1 VGDEPSIHIESKV
14 TTKRGGADAKH
25 GAPGP
30 GGSASRVVREPGRWS
45 RLVAVVALVGLV
57 AGGLLWWAGDRG
69 PGGDDGA
76 GKPPSGI
83 SMDRRPTRIAF
94 FEAVTRL
101 GQAGSFAYGGEV
113 HAAEQ
118 NSLRPGDRTAGDFSV
133 EGAVLLGHG
142 LTRDLA
148 VDSTGRAVE
157 TVTSGPTVWTR
168 RASTVDGLTAAPWEF
183 RTVTGRTVLG
193 TAAVTV
199 LVLSAKDPRE
209 EAPDPAGRRVIH
221 ATVPAADRPAGY
233 GDLLV
238 GADVL
243 LTLDEGGDVAR
254 IVVRSAPDDPELVL
268 ELDIAQV
275 GEPQTIAP
283 PHSGNAGLRRTVPI
297 DELEAA
303 GVRPLEL
310 GQAPAGWTLT
320 GAWVGPGPVGPAG
333 CPRLNLSYRDPHA
346 VSDNFMRLLVT
357 SPMCGGVER
366 GIGAWGP
373 PQPLSAGVFEGTVI
387 EAAAG
392 TTTGDLVN
400 GTTRVG
406 FLTDLSAEDAA
417 TVLASLRPFDA
428 ATELTPLAG
437 IPSA

>member
-1 VGDEPSIHIESKV
+1 MGDEPPIHIESSV
-14 TTKRGGADAKH
+14 TTERDGADAGH

-45 RLVAVVALVGLV
+45 RLVAVVAVVGLV

-69 PGGDDGA
+69 PGGDDRA
-76 GKPPSGI
+76 GKPPSGV
-83 SMDRRPTRIAF
+83 SRDRRPTRIAF
-94 FEAVTRL
+94 FEAVSRL
-101 GQAGSFAYGGEV
+101 GQAGSFAYRGEV

-118 NSLRPGDRTAGDFSV
+118 SLLRPGGWTAGDVSV
-133 EGAVLLGHG
+133 EGAVLLSHG
-142 LTRDLA
+142 LTRDLT

-168 RASTVDGLTAAPWEF
+168 SASTVDGLAAAPWAF
-183 RTVTGRTVLG
+183 RTVAGRALLG
-193 TAAVTV
+193 TAAVAV
-199 LVLSAKDPRE
+199 VVLSAKDPRE
-209 EAPDPAGRRVIH
+209 EAPDPAGRRVIL

-243 LTLDEGGDVAR
+243 LTLDEDGDVAR

-268 ELDIAQV
+268 ELDIARV

-283 PHSGNAGLRRTVPI
+283 PNNGNAGLRRTVPI

-303 GVRPLEL
+303 GVRPVEL
-310 GQAPAGWTLT
+310 GRVPAGWTLT
-320 GAWVGPGPVGPAG
+320 GAWVAPGPVGPAE

-346 VSDNFMRLLVT
+346 VSHNFMRLFVT

-373 PQPLSAGVFEGTVI
+373 PQHLSAGVFEGTVF

-392 TTTGDLVN
+392 TTGDLVN

-406 FLTDLSAEDAA
+406 FVTDVSAEDAA
-417 TVLASLRPFDA
+417 TVLASLRPFDTE
-428 ATELTPLAG
+428 TELTPLPG
-437 IPSA
+437 IPSP

>member
-1 VGDEPSIHIESKV
+1 
-14 TTKRGGADAKH
+14 
-25 GAPGP
+25 
-30 GGSASRVVREPGRWS
+30 
-45 RLVAVVALVGLV
+45 
-57 AGGLLWWAGDRG
+57 
-69 PGGDDGA
+69 
-76 GKPPSGI
+76 
-83 SMDRRPTRIAF
+83 
-94 FEAVTRL
+94 
-101 GQAGSFAYGGEV
+101 V

-118 NSLRPGDRTAGDFSV
+118 DSLRPGGPTAGDVSV
-133 EGAVLLGHG
+133 EGAVLLAHE

-168 RASTVDGLTAAPWEF
+168 SASTVDGLAAAPWEF
-183 RTVTGRTVLG
+183 RTAAGRTVLG

-233 GDLLV
+233 GDLLA

-243 LTLDEGGDVAR
+243 ITLDEDGDVAR

-268 ELDIAQV
+268 ELDIARV

-303 GVRPLEL
+303 GVRPVEL
-310 GQAPAGWTLT
+310 GRVPPGWTLT
-320 GAWVGPGPVGPAG
+320 GAWVAPGPVGPAE
-333 CPRLNLSYRDPHA
+333 CPRLYLSYRDPHA
-346 VSDNFMRLLVT
+346 VSDNFMRLFVT
-357 SPMCGGVER
+357 SPMCAGVER
-366 GIGAWGP
+366 GVGE
-373 PQPLSAGVFEGTVI
+373 PQPLSAGAFEGTVF

-392 TTTGDLVN
+392 TTGDLVN

-428 ATELTPLAG
+428 ETELTPLAG